1 MEKELA
7 KRSHFCQKVIDKY
20 NEQMRD
26 LKKELQD
33 IADGKRERKLK
44 ETEEEDSETE
54 LNNLKRFLENRI
66 NDIE

>member
-1 MEKELA
+1 
-7 KRSHFCQKVIDKY
+7 
-20 NEQMRD
+20 MRD